1 MPLRNV
7 KVREYMAA
15 NPITVTPET
24 PILQAIHLLV
34 EHRIAGAPVVDLRGN
49 VVGMLSESDCLPAAI
64 QASYHE
70 ELGGSV
76 AEYMSTSVRTVDAD
90 DSIVE
95 LAEEF
100 MKSKLRRFPVMERQR
115 LVGQISRRDVL
126 RALEKI
132 Y

>member
-15 NPITVTPET
+15 NPVTVTADM
-24 PILQAIHLLV
+24 PILQAIHLLI

-49 VVGMLSESDCLPAAI
+49 VIGMLSESDCLPAAI

-76 AEYMSTSVRTVDAD
+76 GEYMSHGVRTVDAD

-100 MKSKLRRFPVMERQR
+100 LKSKLRRFPVMERQR
-115 LVGQISRRDVL
+115 LVGQVSRRDVL

>member
-1 MPLRNV
+1 MSLRNV

-15 NPITVTPET
+15 NPVTVTPDM

-49 VVGMLSESDCLPAAI
+49 VVGMLSESDCLPVAI

-76 AEYMSTSVRTVDAD
+76 EEYMSKGIKTVDAD

-100 MKSKLRRFPVMERQR
+100 LKSKLRRFPVMERQR

>member
-1 MPLRNV
+1 MVLRNV
-7 KVREYMAA
+7 KVRDYMAA
-15 NPITVTPET
+15 NPITVTPDT
-24 PILQAIHLLV
+24 PILQAVHLLI
-34 EHRIAGAPVVDLRGN
+34 EHRISGMPVMDLRGN
-49 VVGMLSESDCLPAAI
+49 VVGMLSESDCLPIAI

-76 AEYMSTSVRTVDAD
+76 AEYMSREVRTVDAD

-100 MKSKLRRFPVMERQR
+100 LQSKLRRFPVMERQR
-115 LVGQISRRDVL
+115 VVGQISRRDVL